1 MLSMNAQVRFLV
13 TSLALAACALVVSNA
28 DAVGTRRFIL
38 DSLKSLEGGDLKGT
52 SITSNG
58 EVRAGLS
65 LANLE
70 IPDASSVWSAI
81 VLKDGTVLL
90 GTGNGGRIYAVKN
103 GKASIAAETGALA
116 VSALAIGFGGDVIAG
131 TFPEGKLFRF
141 PQGKLNGEKLKP
153 WSELKETEDVWS
165 LAFDDKKNALYA
177 ATGPEG
183 KLFRIGPEGRAE
195 VHFDS
200 EDSHLVS
207 VAVGPDSTVYAGS
220 NGKALLYKI
229 SAPGRATVMHDFEGD
244 DVKAII
250 VDAKGV
256 VYAIAN
262 SYEGAL
268 KGLRPKRSSSSM
280 SAQPSDD
287 RSSRP
292 GKGRL
297 VRFDSRGIV
306 EVMLAKDDTHF
317 VALALDASGVP
328 HVGTGAEG
336 RVYSVDENHIER
348 LVADTEERQVAALAL
363 SGPTRFVASSD
374 PVVFHNITGVG
385 GADAVWTSKVLDA
398 GMRAQFG
405 MLEWQGEGTLELET
419 RSGNTDKPDDSWSAW
434 SRPMAKPAKVVS
446 PASRYLQIRARFSR
460 DPKAVLRE
468 VKVAFVT
475 DNVRALVTDVSAGA
489 DKSDTGSSSVPESGG
504 PLGEPSTKIEMSW
517 KVENPDNDKLRY
529 RLFYKPIG
537 GANWFSIVDSEEEL
551 TKPSYSWDTNGLPE
565 GHYRVRV
572 DASDELSNPPDRV
585 TRHSLESR
593 TIIVDNTP
601 PQLTKLTLAGT
612 RLQGTASDGIGPI
625 ARIEFQVVGG
635 KSWFPVF
642 PTDSVFDTATESFDV
657 DVSNYVPT
665 GPHLVVVRACDSG
678 GNSVSRTVS
687 RGK

>member
-1 MLSMNAQVRFLV
+1 
-13 TSLALAACALVVSNA
+13 
-28 DAVGTRRFIL
+28 
-38 DSLKSLEGGDLKGT
+38 
-52 SITSNG
+52 
-58 EVRAGLS
+58 
-65 LANLE
+65 
-70 IPDASSVWSAI
+70 
-81 VLKDGTVLL
+81 
-90 GTGNGGRIYAVKN
+90 
-103 GKASIAAETGALA
+103 
-116 VSALAIGFGGDVIAG
+116 
-131 TFPEGKLFRF
+131 
-141 PQGKLNGEKLKP
+141 
-153 WSELKETEDVWS
+153 
-165 LAFDDKKNALYA
+165 
-177 ATGPEG
+177 
-183 KLFRIGPEGRAE
+183 
-195 VHFDS
+195 
-200 EDSHLVS
+200 
-207 VAVGPDSTVYAGS
+207 
-220 NGKALLYKI
+220 
-229 SAPGRATVMHDFEGD
+229 
-244 DVKAII
+244 
-250 VDAKGV
+250 
-256 VYAIAN
+256 
-262 SYEGAL
+262 
-268 KGLRPKRSSSSM
+268 
-280 SAQPSDD
+280 
-287 RSSRP
+287 
-292 GKGRL
+292 
-297 VRFDSRGIV
+297 
-306 EVMLAKDDTHF
+306 
-317 VALALDASGVP
+317 
-328 HVGTGAEG
+328 
-336 RVYSVDENHIER
+336 
-348 LVADTEERQVAALAL
+348 
-363 SGPTRFVASSD
+363 
-374 PVVFHNITGVG
+374 
-385 GADAVWTSKVLDA
+385 
-398 GMRAQFG
+398 MRAQFG

-665 GPHLVVVRACDSG
+665 GPHLVVVRAFDSG